1 MKYRSEFK
9 HGFSNRG
16 CLQYAFLKALHGFQE
31 KRAHKSR
38 DMQCFLQNFQNEIF
52 KILKMFKHNMKFT
65 RAACW
70 IKSKISNRDKNTA
83 LMIFLFCQCC
93 WSLLWCHYC
102 KSLKFDSHFLKN
114 CFICFNES
122 PLKIMKSAFYFIL
135 KALLILK
142 MFKFL
147 CWLFGHVKKS
157 GLIRKIKLISKFMTS
172 QPG

>member
-70 IKSKISNRDKNTA
+70 IKSKISNKKHGTHDILILSVLLIIIMVSLLQVFKVWFSLSKKLFYLLQWKPFKNNEKC
-83 LMIFLFCQCC
+83 FLFR
-93 WSLLWCHYC
+93 L
-102 KSLKFDSHFLKN
+102 KS
-114 CFICFNES
+114 S
-122 PLKIMKSAFYFIL
+122 PY
-135 KALLILK
+135 
-142 MFKFL
+142 
-147 CWLFGHVKKS
+147 
-157 GLIRKIKLISKFMTS
+157 S
-172 QPG
+172 QDV